1 MNRHPFHGGAP
12 MHADQL
18 RTLHLARDVR
28 PPPAALRPVIG
39 WINDRIHSHR
49 FRVDTGHVRRGRQMR
64 LAVSRAMAR
73 AVVDTP
79 STARAYERLNGPAR
93 VVFRRIILPVAGLP
107 ASLERLLIAHV
118 TDVHHGPW
126 LPIGYIADIMR
137 QVNAVRPDLVLL
149 TGDHVINSPRY
160 IEPVVRAFGM
170 LRPGIATLA
179 VLGNHDWWEG
189 ERRMRSAFDAAGIPL
204 LDNRRALVTP
214 DRRLTLDQSVGRG
227 ATGLAVAGVGDYWED
242 RVDAAAAL
250 GGLPASM
257 PRIVMSHN
265 PDVAEDR
272 GFLAAGERVDLM
284 VSGHTHGGQVCLPR
298 FGGAPVVPSLHGQ
311 KYLSGWV
318 EGPAFPVYI
327 NNGIGTSGL
336 PLRIGAPAEVTLFE
350 LVRARAG

>member
-1 MNRHPFHGGAP
+1 MIRHPFQGGAAV
-12 MHADQL
+12 HADQL
-18 RTLHLARDVR
+18 RTLHLEHRVA
-28 PPPAALRPVIG
+28 PTPAPLRPVIG
-39 WINDRIHSHR
+39 WINHRIHNHR
-49 FRVDTGHVRRGRQMR
+49 FRAETGQVRRRRQLR
-64 LAVSRAMAR
+64 LAMSRAVAR

-79 STARAYERLNGPAR
+79 GAARAYERVNGPAR

-107 ASLERLLIAHV
+107 ASLERLRVAQV

-126 LPIGYIADIMR
+126 LPVGYIADIMR
-137 QVNAVRPDLVLL
+137 QVNDARPDLVLL
-149 TGDHVINSPRY
+149 TGDYVINSPCY
-160 IEPVVRAFGM
+160 IEPVVRAFAA

-189 ERRMRSAFDAAGIPL
+189 VRRMRSAFAAAGIPL
-204 LDNRRALVTP
+204 LDNRRAVVTP
-214 DRRLTLDQSVGRG
+214 ERGLVLDASVRHD
-227 ATGLAVAGVGDYWED
+227 AEGLAVAGVGDYWED

-250 GGLPASM
+250 GGLPAAM

-265 PDVAEDR
+265 PDVAEDH

-298 FGGAPVVPSLHGQ
+298 FGAPVVPSIHGQ

-336 PLRIGAPAEVTLFE
+336 PVRFGAPAEVTLFD
-350 LVRARAG
+350 LVRPQAG